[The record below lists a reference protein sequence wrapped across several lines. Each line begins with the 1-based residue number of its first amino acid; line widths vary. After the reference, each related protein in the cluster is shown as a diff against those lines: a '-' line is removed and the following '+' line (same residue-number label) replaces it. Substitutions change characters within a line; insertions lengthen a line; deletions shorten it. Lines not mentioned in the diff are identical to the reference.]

1 MIKLIASDIDGT
13 LLPEGTAQINP
24 EIFNVIEELKKKD
37 ILFAAAS
44 GRHYI
49 SMSKLFEPVK
59 NDIIFITENGA
70 YVTCRGYTMLEQVVD
85 WAYVCQWVREVRD
98 IPGASFTLDTKEGFF
113 TESSD
118 KEFLD
123 LVRNGYNSDIMVME
137 DVLEKE
143 LRINKMA
150 IYRKENIKAVAEM
163 MVSRW
168 EDRLHCAVAG
178 DIWLDFMNLDTNK
191 GNAIRSIQEILKI
204 SPDETMVFGDNQN
217 DLEMIGS
224 AVESYAVGNAVEAVK
239 KAAKYVTDTNVND
252 GVLKVLRTLL
262 CKEGCSSQE

>member
-1 MIKLIASDIDGT
+1 MIKLVASDIDGT

-24 EIFNVIEELKKKD
+24 EIFKVIEELKKRD

-70 YVTCRGYTMLEQVVD
+70 YVSCRGYTMLEQIID
-85 WAYVCQWVREVRD
+85 WQYVCQWVKEARR
-98 IPGASFTLDTKEGFF
+98 IPGASFTLDTKEGFY

-118 KEFLD
+118 PEFLD
-123 LVRNGYNSDIMVME
+123 LVRNGYRSDITVVE
-137 DVLEKE
+137 DALAKE

-150 IYRKENIKAVAEM
+150 IYRKENIGEVAQM
-163 MVSRW
+163 MIPRW
-168 EDRLHCAVAG
+168 EDRLHCVVSG
-178 DIWLDFMNLDTNK
+178 DIWVDFMNQETNK
-191 GNAIRSIQEILKI
+191 GNAIRSIQKTLKI
-204 SPDETMVFGDNQN
+204 SPDETMVFGDNHN
-217 DLEMIGS
+217 DLEMIKS
-224 AVESYAVGNAVEAVK
+224 ATESYAVGNAADAVK
-239 KAAKYVTDTNVND
+239 KAAKYVADTNVND

-262 CKEGCSSQE
+262 

>member
-1 MIKLIASDIDGT
+1 MIKLVASDIDGT

-24 EIFNVIEELKKKD
+24 EIFKVIEELKKRD

-70 YVTCRGYTMLEQVVD
+70 YVSCRGYTMLEQIID
-85 WAYVCQWVREVRD
+85 WQYVCQWVREARR
-98 IPGASFTLDTKEGFF
+98 IPGASFTLDTKEGFY

-118 KEFLD
+118 PEFLD
-123 LVRNGYNSDIMVME
+123 LVRNGYRSDITVVE
-137 DVLEKE
+137 DALAKE

-150 IYRKENIKAVAEM
+150 IYRKENIGEVAQM
-163 MVSRW
+163 MIPRW
-168 EDRLHCAVAG
+168 EDRLHCVVSG
-178 DIWLDFMNLDTNK
+178 DIWVDFMNQETNK
-191 GNAIRSIQEILKI
+191 GNAIRSIQKILKI
-204 SPDETMVFGDNQN
+204 SPDETMVFGDNHN
-217 DLEMIGS
+217 DLEMIKS
-224 AVESYAVGNAVEAVK
+224 ATESYAVGNAADAVK
-239 KAAKYVTDTNVND
+239 KAAKYVADTNVND

-262 CKEGCSSQE
+262 